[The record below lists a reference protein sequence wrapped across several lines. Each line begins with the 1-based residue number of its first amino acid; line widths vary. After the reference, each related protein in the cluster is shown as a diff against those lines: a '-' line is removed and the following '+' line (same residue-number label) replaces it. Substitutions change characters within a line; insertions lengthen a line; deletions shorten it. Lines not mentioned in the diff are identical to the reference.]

1 MTRLRTIP
9 VLFNQ
14 EEHTY
19 TNTETG
25 ELYRGITGTLIHRLF
40 PNKYSGIP
48 QHILDNAAL
57 RGSMVHED
65 IELTETLGVVP
76 STEEGRQYLRLK
88 KEHGLKFLQSEYT
101 VSDLEHYATNIDAI
115 YDVEENL
122 VDLADFKTT
131 AKLDT
136 ESLSWQLSICAYM
149 LEKNNPHVKVRRLLG
164 IWLRGDIAQIIEVER
179 RTDAEIEALMKADQ
193 DDMPFAFERKL
204 PDYITE
210 NMATLYTLGKKI
222 KELTAEYDAVKSE
235 VLEKMAENNDK
246 SFDTGCVL
254 ITRQA
259 AGKRTAFDSARFKQD
274 HADMYEQYMKET
286 ETKDLLKLTIR

>member
-25 ELYRGITGTLIHRLF
+25 EIYRGITGTLIHRLF
-40 PNKYSGIP
+40 PNKYTGIP

-193 DDMPFAFERKL
+193 DDTSFAYERKL

-222 KELTAEYDAVKSE
+222 KELTAEYDAVKGE
-235 VLEKMAENNDK
+235 VLEKMAEHNDK

-259 AGKRTAFDSARFKQD
+259 AGKRTSFDSARFKQE